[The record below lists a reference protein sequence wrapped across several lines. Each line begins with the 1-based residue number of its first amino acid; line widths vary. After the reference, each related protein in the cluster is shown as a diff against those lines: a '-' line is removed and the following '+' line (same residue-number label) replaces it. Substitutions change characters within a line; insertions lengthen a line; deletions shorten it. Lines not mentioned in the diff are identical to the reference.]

1 MPRLNRLLAGAV
13 LALAATTAFAAD
25 DAMTVHFKQSR
36 RVQLSGQAA
45 NVVIGDPAVA
55 DVAMLDSHSV
65 LVLGKGFG
73 TTDILVLD
81 RSGRTLMDS
90 HVTVTA
96 PDDGRVT
103 IYRGAK
109 PTEMSCAMRC
119 QTTNLGGGAAAPSA
133 DGNSSNSDDQ
143 PAAPASGTP

>member
-13 LALAATTAFAAD
+13 LALSATTAFAAD

-81 RSGRTLMDS
+81 RSGRP
-90 HVTVTA
+90 V
-96 PDDGRVT
+96 
-103 IYRGAK
+103 
-109 PTEMSCAMRC
+109 
-119 QTTNLGGGAAAPSA
+119 LGPWTP
-133 DGNSSNSDDQ
+133 
-143 PAAPASGTP
+143 PAAGSFPQARESAANSRLNLPV